1 MGYGLRSVTQI
12 KSHAQKFLKKIA
24 AGENIFKMLDS
35 PEAEGNLTMPS
46 YDFFNVGTGS
56 AATKG
61 VDFKQ
66 EMLAKTYVNSGKP
79 TRVKNPVVKNAVV
92 INMRLLNEPEFEDM
106 FATWKDHSLPLGA
119 WTTGMHS
126 LLKEKFP
133 LLLKKYNYFDTDR
146 RNALCQ
152 FMDKKKKS
160 NKRKAG
166 DGKAKTKNAQVLPPL
181 AQLFKDNPL
190 LAPNNTMLPP
200 DMSALFSSNFNPA
213 AANIVIINDSNLSA
227 YTHTHTRIH
236 NINNNINIINNNNT
250 SAPII
255 MRLSYEPEFEDLFA
269 TWKDHSLP
277 LGAWTTGMHS
287 LLKEKFPL
295 LLKKYNYFDTDRR
308 KAFCQF
314 LMDKKKSNRKAEVGA
329 SKGVGFKHDLL
340 AETTKITSS
349 TGMSAAPSHVVWS
362 CVPQHDEYK
371 QSDSTSNIDAYLRW
385 ENLQAPRT
393 E

>member
-1 MGYGLRSVTQI
+1 MATEEEEMGETTPQSVQSARSGRWTDNEQLIFLQGLRKYGKGQWKLISREITTRSVTQI

-92 INMRLLNEPEFEDM
+92 INMRLLN
-106 FATWKDHSLPLGA
+106 
-119 WTTGMHS
+119 
-126 LLKEKFP
+126 
-133 LLLKKYNYFDTDR
+133 
-146 RNALCQ
+146 
-152 FMDKKKKS
+152 
-160 NKRKAG
+160 
-166 DGKAKTKNAQVLPPL
+166 
-181 AQLFKDNPL
+181 
-190 LAPNNTMLPP
+190 
-200 DMSALFSSNFNPA
+200 
-213 AANIVIINDSNLSA
+213 
-227 YTHTHTRIH
+227 
-236 NINNNINIINNNNT
+236 
-250 SAPII
+250 
-255 MRLSYEPEFEDLFA
+255 EPEFEDLFA